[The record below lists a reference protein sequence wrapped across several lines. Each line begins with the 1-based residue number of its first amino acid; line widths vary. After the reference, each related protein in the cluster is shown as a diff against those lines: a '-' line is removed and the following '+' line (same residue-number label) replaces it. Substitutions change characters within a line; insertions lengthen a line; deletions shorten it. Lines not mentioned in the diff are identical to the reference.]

1 MLDMCYNGGI
11 DNRESFK
18 YKVVKHSRLA
28 VVRYWAICFF
38 ISPSVALQKIT
49 ALQLYRKRLSCESR
63 FHLRLESKFVK
74 NFAPH
79 EAVEK

>member
-49 ALQLYRKRLSCESR
+49 ALQLY
-63 FHLRLESKFVK
+63 
-74 NFAPH
+74 
-79 EAVEK
+79 